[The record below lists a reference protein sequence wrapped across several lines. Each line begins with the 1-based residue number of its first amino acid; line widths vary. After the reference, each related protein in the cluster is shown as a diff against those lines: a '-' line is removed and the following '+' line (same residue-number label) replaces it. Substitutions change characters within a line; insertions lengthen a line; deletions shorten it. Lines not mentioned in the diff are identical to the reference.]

1 MDTKKILVVDDDSA
15 NLKLSADILLRKYEK
30 IFLASNG
37 KEGWWN
43 MTTEENLPDLVISD
57 VDMPEMGGFE
67 LCERIKQIFPDI
79 KVILMS
85 GYDVRE
91 KALAVGADDFIR
103 KPFGIAEFYSMVAK
117 LTVE

>member
-1 MDTKKILVVDDDSA
+1 MDKKKVLVVDDDYA

-43 MTTEENLPDLVISD
+43 MATEENLPDLVISD
-57 VDMPEMGGFE
+57 VDMPQMGGFE
-67 LCERIKQIFPDI
+67 FCRRIKEVFPKV

-85 GYDVRE
+85 GYDVGE
-91 KALAVGADDFIR
+91 EALRAGADDFIQ
-103 KPFGIAEFYSMVAK
+103 KPFEIKKFYSMIEKVMA
-117 LTVE
+117 E